1 MSYEVIVLGPE
12 SSPESCLRGLLQLV
26 LQQNAKQISCMLDI
40 LHEKYGHPKEELAE
54 LIRDSPK
61 MAEMLKEV
69 FAPPPPPK
77 EEQAQEETKTKAG
90 RKIMIKRKPKQV
102 QASPVKEQ

>member
-1 MSYEVIVLGPE
+1 
-12 SSPESCLRGLLQLV
+12 
-26 LQQNAKQISCMLDI
+26 
-40 LHEKYGHPKEELAE
+40 
-54 LIRDSPK
+54 

-69 FAPPPPPK
+69 FAPPPPHK
-77 EEQAQEETKTKAG
+77 EEQPQEETKTKAG